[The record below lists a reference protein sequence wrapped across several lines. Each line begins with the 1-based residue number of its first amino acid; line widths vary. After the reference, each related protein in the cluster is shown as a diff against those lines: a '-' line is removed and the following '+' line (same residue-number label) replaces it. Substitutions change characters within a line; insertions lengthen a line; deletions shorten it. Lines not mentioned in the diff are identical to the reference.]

1 MSILN
6 FLPTFKVVEPNRST
20 GLVTGYILSQYK
32 AAADITTKTVNTI
45 DFLENGLIVGLN
57 ADLTIGNFVEATH
70 KQPFIVF
77 AEELNTFMPGL
88 KYFATQEDVDGEIY
102 PRAVA
107 LMVGDTWTTNNYTG
121 LATNK
126 YAAVGADGVVE
137 TQAAQLNAIFAVE
150 ETTLPDGEDAVK
162 LTYLGAPLASAE

>member
-6 FLPTFKVVEPNRST
+6 YLPTFKVVEQNRST
-20 GLVTGYILSQYK
+20 GLVTGYVLSQYK
-32 AAADITTKTVNTI
+32 AAAAITTKTVNGV

-57 ADLTIGNFVEATH
+57 ADLTIGNFVAATH

-88 KYFATQEDVDGEIY
+88 KYFATEEDANGEIY

-121 LATNK
+121 AITNK
-126 YAAVGADGVVE
+126 YAAVGADGVIK
-137 TQAAQLNAIFAVE
+137 TQATTLNAIFAVE
-150 ETTLPDGEDAVK
+150 ESTLPNGEDAVRV
-162 LTYLGAPLASAE
+162 TYLGTPLAA